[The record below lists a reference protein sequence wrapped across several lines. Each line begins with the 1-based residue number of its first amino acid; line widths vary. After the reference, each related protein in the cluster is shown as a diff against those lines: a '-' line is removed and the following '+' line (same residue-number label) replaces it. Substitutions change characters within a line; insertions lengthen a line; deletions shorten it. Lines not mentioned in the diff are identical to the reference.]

1 MEVTVTKDKVS
12 ITAFTPVHEGEYG
25 VNTCTFTLPAAFAGL
40 DVTAVF
46 NGLAV
51 PLIGGTCTIPT
62 LPRGDVLLG
71 VYATRT
77 VNGTVQVV
85 YSPVPAKFS
94 VTAGSFTDET
104 AAPEAPTL
112 SEYEQYCLMLRDYC
126 AAQLTT
132 ASGSFYTKA
141 EVDAAL
147 AQKATGTSVNTV
159 NANSDNA
166 HVPTARAVETRCQAV
181 YNDLCGALDAVGAL
195 VGGDAP

>member
-1 MEVTVTKDKVS
+1 VEVTVTKDKVS

-25 VNTCTFTLPAAFAGL
+25 VNTCTFTLPDAFAGL

-46 NGLAV
+46 NGVAV
-51 PLIGGTCTIPT
+51 PLTGSACTMPA
-62 LPRGDVLLG
+62 LRRGDVLLG

-77 VNGTVQVV
+77 VDGEIQVV

-94 VTAGSFTDET
+94 VTAGSFTADP
-104 AAPEAPTL
+104 AAPQAPTL

-126 AAQLTT
+126 ADQVT
-132 ASGSFYTKA
+132 AASASFYTKA

-147 AQKATGTSVNTV
+147 SQKATGTSVNTV

-166 HVPTARAVETRCQAV
+166 HVPTALAVENRCRAV
-181 YNDLCGALDAVGAL
+181 YNELCGALDAVGAL
-195 VGGDAP
+195 VGGDTP